1 MLAERPYASA
11 GVSRTS
17 DAGPAVGSGNAR
29 ARAGTAGDTRA
40 ASARGAVSARGAD
53 GAKIAIG
60 GRSAKKKRGLFR
72 RTGIALP
79 AAGLALLL
87 VVVVWGAAKV
97 MDPKGTGAS
106 SLFESIDGLGHSGSV
121 ALLEQER
128 QTLIEMSAAA
138 KTLTVAAKPAMANPE
153 QILAAQG
160 SGTSSSSV
168 TTGGTGVATT
178 APPSNPTAAQATAKA
193 MLASFGFSATTQWP
207 CLYDLWEQEST
218 WNVYA
223 ENPVSGA
230 YGIPQSLPG
239 DKMASAGAD
248 WQTNPTTQIKWGLGY
263 IKTVYGTPCGA
274 WQNEVNYHYY

>member
-1 MLAERPYASA
+1 MLAERPYASP
-11 GVSRTS
+11 GDSRTS
-17 DAGPAVGSGNAR
+17 DAGPAVGQRAVGQRNAR
-29 ARAGTAGDTRA
+29 PRTGTAGRA
-40 ASARGAVSARGAD
+40 GAVSARGAD
-53 GAKIAIG
+53 SARVAIG

-72 RTGIALP
+72 RSGIALP
-79 AAGLALLL
+79 AAGLAVLL

-97 MDPKGTGAS
+97 MDPQGTGAS

-121 ALLEQER
+121 QLLEQER

-153 QILAAQG
+153 QILASQD
-160 SGTSSSSV
+160 SSTSISSM

-248 WQTNPTTQIKWGLGY
+248 WQTDATTQIKWGLGY

-274 WQNEVNYHYY
+274 WQNEVSYGYY

>member
-1 MLAERPYASA
+1 MLAERPHASA
-11 GVSRTS
+11 GDLRTS
-17 DAGPAVGSGNAR
+17 DAGSAVGPRNAR
-29 ARAGTAGDTRA
+29 S
-40 ASARGAVSARGAD
+40 ASGAPSAN
-53 GAKIAIG
+53 G
-60 GRSAKKKRGLFR
+60 GRSTKKKRGLFR

-97 MDPKGTGAS
+97 MNPQGTGAS

-153 QILAAQG
+153 QILEAQD
-160 SGTSSSSV
+160 SSTSSSSM

-207 CLYDLWEQEST
+207 CLYDLWEREST

-239 DKMASAGAD
+239 DKMASVGAD
-248 WQTNPTTQIKWGLGY
+248 WQTDATTQIKWGLGY

-274 WQNEVNYHYY
+274 WQNEVNYGYY

>member
-11 GVSRTS
+11 GDSRTS
-17 DAGPAVGSGNAR
+17 DAGSAVDSGNAR
-29 ARAGTAGDTRA
+29 PRAGTSGGT
-40 ASARGAVSARGAD
+40 GALGAQGAD
-53 GAKIAIG
+53 AARIAIG

-97 MDPKGTGAS
+97 MDPQGTGAS

-121 ALLEQER
+121 ALLVQER
-128 QTLIEMSAAA
+128 QTLIEMTAAA
-138 KTLTVAAKPAMANPE
+138 KTLTVAAKPAMANPQ
-153 QILAAQG
+153 QILASQD
-160 SGTSSSSV
+160 SSTSSSSM

-207 CLYDLWEQEST
+207 CLYDLWEREST

-239 DKMASAGAD
+239 DKMATAGAD
-248 WQTNPTTQIKWGLGY
+248 WQTDATTQIKWGLGY

-274 WQNEVNYHYY
+274 WQNEVNYGYY

>member
-1 MLAERPYASA
+1 MLAERPYASP
-11 GVSRTS
+11 GDSRTP
-17 DAGPAVGSGNAR
+17 DAGPAVGQRASGQRNAR
-29 ARAGTAGDTRA
+29 PRTGAARGA
-40 ASARGAVSARGAD
+40 GAVSARGAD
-53 GAKIAIG
+53 SARVAIG

-97 MDPKGTGAS
+97 MDPRGTGAS

-153 QILAAQG
+153 QILASQD
-160 SGTSSSSV
+160 SSTSSSSM

-193 MLASFGFSATTQWP
+193 MLASFGFSTTTQWP
-207 CLYDLWEQEST
+207 CLYDLWEREST

-248 WQTNPTTQIKWGLGY
+248 WQTDATTQIKWGLGY

>member
-11 GVSRTS
+11 GDSRTS
-17 DAGPAVGSGNAR
+17 DAGPAVGQGNAR
-29 ARAGTAGDTRA
+29 PRAGTSGGT
-40 ASARGAVSARGAD
+40 GALSARGAD
-53 GAKIAIG
+53 GARIATG

-97 MDPKGTGAS
+97 MDPRGTGAS

-128 QTLIEMSAAA
+128 QTLIEMTAAA
-138 KTLTVAAKPAMANPE
+138 KTLTVAAKPAMANPQ
-153 QILAAQG
+153 QILASQD
-160 SGTSSSSV
+160 SSTSSSSM

-193 MLASFGFSATTQWP
+193 MLASFGFSTTTQWP

>member
-1 MLAERPYASA
+1 MLAERPYASP
-11 GVSRTS
+11 GDSRTS
-17 DAGPAVGSGNAR
+17 DAGSAAGQRNAR
-29 ARAGTAGDTRA
+29 PRTGAAGGAGA
-40 ASARGAVSARGAD
+40 LSARGAD
-53 GAKIAIG
+53 SARIAIG

-79 AAGLALLL
+79 AAGLAVLL

-97 MDPKGTGAS
+97 MDPQGTGAS

-153 QILAAQG
+153 QILASQD
-160 SGTSSSSV
+160 SSTSSSSM

-207 CLYDLWEQEST
+207 CLYDLWEREST

-248 WQTNPTTQIKWGLGY
+248 WQTDATTQIKWGLGY

-274 WQNEVNYHYY
+274 WQNEVNYGYY

>member
-1 MLAERPYASA
+1 MLAERPYASP
-11 GVSRTS
+11 GDSRTS
-17 DAGPAVGSGNAR
+17 DAGSAVGQGNAR
-29 ARAGTAGDTRA
+29 PRAGTAGGT
-40 ASARGAVSARGAD
+40 GALSARGAD
-53 GAKIAIG
+53 GARIVTG

-97 MDPKGTGAS
+97 MDPRGTGAS

-153 QILAAQG
+153 QILASQD
-160 SGTSSSSV
+160 SSTSSSSM

-193 MLASFGFSATTQWP
+193 MLASFGFSTTTQWP
-207 CLYDLWEQEST
+207 CLYDLWEREST

-248 WQTNPTTQIKWGLGY
+248 WQTDATTQIKWGLGY

-274 WQNEVNYHYY
+274 WQNEVNYGYY

>member
-11 GVSRTS
+11 GDSRTS
-17 DAGPAVGSGNAR
+17 DAGSAVGQGNAR
-29 ARAGTAGDTRA
+29 PRAGTAGGT
-40 ASARGAVSARGAD
+40 GALSARGAD
-53 GAKIAIG
+53 AARIAIG

-97 MDPKGTGAS
+97 MDPQGTGAS

-121 ALLEQER
+121 ALLVQER
-128 QTLIEMSAAA
+128 QTLIEMTAAA
-138 KTLTVAAKPAMANPE
+138 KTLTVAAKPAMANPQ
-153 QILAAQG
+153 QILASQD
-160 SGTSSSSV
+160 SSTSSSSM

-207 CLYDLWEQEST
+207 CLYDLWEREST

-248 WQTNPTTQIKWGLGY
+248 WQTDATTQIKWGLGY

-274 WQNEVNYHYY
+274 WQNEVNYGYY

>member
-1 MLAERPYASA
+1 MLAERPYASP
-11 GVSRTS
+11 GDSRTS
-17 DAGPAVGSGNAR
+17 DAGSAAGQRNAR
-29 ARAGTAGDTRA
+29 PRTGTAGA
-40 ASARGAVSARGAD
+40 AAALSARGAD
-53 GAKIAIG
+53 SARVATG

-79 AAGLALLL
+79 AAGLAVLL

-97 MDPKGTGAS
+97 MDPQGSGAS

-121 ALLEQER
+121 ALLVQER

-153 QILAAQG
+153 QILASQD
-160 SGTSSSSV
+160 SSTSSSSM

-207 CLYDLWEQEST
+207 CLYDLWEREST

-239 DKMASAGAD
+239 DKMASVGAD
-248 WQTNPTTQIKWGLGY
+248 WQTDATTQIKWGLGY

-274 WQNEVNYHYY
+274 WQNEVNYGYY